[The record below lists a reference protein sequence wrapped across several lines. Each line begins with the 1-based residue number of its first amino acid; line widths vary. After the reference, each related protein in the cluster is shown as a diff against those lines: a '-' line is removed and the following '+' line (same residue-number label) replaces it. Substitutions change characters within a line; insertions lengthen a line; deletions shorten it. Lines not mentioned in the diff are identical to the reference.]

1 MILSVGEPPT
11 ARFSDE
17 TSDNSEISSQ
27 SRVTVEIVKSWPKTV
42 LLTPLDR
49 RLETLPTGKK
59 QDPSELGP
67 LPNWQN
73 KTPPNWEPSGLA
85 KTGPLL
91 IVKRVIRDPLA
102 NDLRAFYLKLTGWRG
117 FFLASNSSEWKLCC
131 LFNIFS

>member
-73 KTPPNWEPSGLA
+73 KTPPNLEPSGLA
-85 KTGPLL
+85 KTGP
-91 IVKRVIRDPLA
+91 
-102 NDLRAFYLKLTGWRG
+102 
-117 FFLASNSSEWKLCC
+117 S
-131 LFNIFS
+131 